1 MNTHSDEHTEHRGR
15 RLRTRR
21 LFPRSEN
28 GQVFALMA
36 ISILA
41 LIGLSGFV
49 VDVGVAYRAH
59 RRAQTTAD
67 ASALGAAQLLPGDT
81 SLATATANG
90 LRAQNLS
97 EGSIDTPT
105 YSSTYTS
112 NDTVTVTA
120 RTTSAGVFTKAL
132 DASFDTFNEKATA
145 KATVGSYTGWST
157 NIAPWAI
164 PQQNLVWAQ
173 TVQFKTDKA
182 GQGNFGV
189 TDLPMIE
196 TGCSLS
202 SGGSDYKG
210 LVDNDDHSCLVQIGD
225 QLQAEPGNK
234 AGPTLQGLDARVVN
248 GEHVYGKQPG
258 NPPFCPTPDSC
269 PILDKQSD
277 GSYVLTT
284 YNHANLVVIP
294 VVDQVSNGAS
304 YYTVVGFAWFIIQKY
319 TNKTVDGMFISSE
332 APGAAKCPTA
342 SDPNAP
348 CPIGAY
354 NQLGFKVIQLTG

>member
-97 EGSIDTPT
+97 EGSIDAPT

-120 RTTSAGVFTKAL
+120 RTTSAGVSTR
-132 DASFDTFNEKATA
+132 ASTRSTRRRRQRQLSEATR
-145 KATVGSYTGWST
+145 
-157 NIAPWAI
+157 
-164 PQQNLVWAQ
+164 
-173 TVQFKTDKA
+173 A
-182 GQGNFGV
+182 GRP
-189 TDLPMIE
+189 T
-196 TGCSLS
+196 SLLGRSRSRTS
-202 SGGSDYKG
+202 SGRRRSSSRQTK
-210 LVDNDDHSCLVQIGD
+210 
-225 QLQAEPGNK
+225 P
-234 AGPTLQGLDARVVN
+234 ARVTLVL
-248 GEHVYGKQPG
+248 
-258 NPPFCPTPDSC
+258 PTC
-269 PILDKQSD
+269 Q
-277 GSYVLTT
+277 
-284 YNHANLVVIP
+284 
-294 VVDQVSNGAS
+294 
-304 YYTVVGFAWFIIQKY
+304 
-319 TNKTVDGMFISSE
+319 
-332 APGAAKCPTA
+332 
-342 SDPNAP
+342 
-348 CPIGAY
+348 
-354 NQLGFKVIQLTG
+354 

>member
-1 MNTHSDEHTEHRGR
+1 
-15 RLRTRR
+15 
-21 LFPRSEN
+21 
-28 GQVFALMA
+28 MA

-81 SLATATANG
+81 SLATSTANG
-90 LRAQNLS
+90 LRTQNLS

-120 RTTSAGVFTKAL
+120 RTTSPGVFTKAL
-132 DASFDTFNEKATA
+132 NASFDTFNEKATA

-164 PQQNLVWAQ
+164 AQQNIVWGS
-173 TVQFKTDKA
+173 TVQFKTQTA
-182 GQGNFGV
+182 GTPGNFGGAQLPIIQFGCGLG
-189 TDLPMIE
+189 TGGNDYRDLI
-196 TGCSLS
+196 
-202 SGGSDYKG
+202 
-210 LVDNDDHSCLVQIGD
+210 DNADQSCLVSVGD
-225 QLQAEPGNK
+225 VLNSKTGNL
-234 AGPTLQGLDARVVN
+234 AGPTLQGLQNRVVD
-248 GEHVYGKQPG
+248 GQHVITP
-258 NPPFCPTPDSC
+258 NFCPAPASC
-269 PILDKQSD
+269 PILVQQSD

-284 YNHANLVVIP
+284 YSHPNLIVIP
-294 VVDQVSNGAS
+294 VVSAFSNGSAT
-304 YYTVVGFAWFIIQKY
+304 YTVVGFAWFIIQNY
-319 TNKTVDGMFISSE
+319 DNKNVWGMFVGSQ
-332 APGAAKCPTA
+332 APNAAKCPTA

-348 CPIGAY
+348 CPVGAY